1 MESYASSNGIPWV
14 RFGKDDRKIAIM
26 QPHIEAQAATGRSG
40 VAAVGVSQEFQRG
53 WTAYQRAPQT
63 GAPQY
68 TFAKAYRRVNFYKFY
83 FWDEH
88 TREVRWMCA
97 WDTRE
102 EDVDAFA
109 EAIAEVVGASSMRP
123 I

>member
-1 MESYASSNGIPWV
+1 VQANGV
-14 RFGKDDRKIAIM
+14 FAIL
-26 QPHIEAQAATGRSG
+26 PPGAAERL
-40 VAAVGVSQEFQRG
+40 QEDFH
-53 WTAYQRAPQT
+53 
-63 GAPQY
+63 
-68 TFAKAYRRVNFYKFY
+68 FY

-109 EAIAEVVGASSMRP
+109 EAIAEVAGRRADAGRL
-123 I
+123 